1 MLKDNILEDGMSI
14 MTFNIGKLIVINDER
29 TDVSTLR
36 KHRGPYLQAH
46 ASVLS
51 NIDTL
56 SADVSRVFSLSFASV
71 LFGKNQDSEE
81 WDTPNST
88 IFATLLT
95 MFSLFDQCAVL
106 LCNKLGEMISPEEA
120 VFFGVKSNQTVIEL
134 ANRARP
140 EQKGLLLSAF
150 GFVTR
155 LPANRPCEQGDVEV
169 SPMEEESWRSL
180 LTILR
185 GRIVHRQGVFFKSD
199 LEKISHFILENG
211 FKTTERN
218 IYLSNNGN
226 RHIRAFDFMCFLLF
240 ASEKLTSLVRLIQCY

>member
-14 MTFNIGKLIVINDER
+14 MSFNIGKLIVINDER

-56 SADVSRVFSLSFASV
+56 SADVSRVFSLSFASI
-71 LFGKNQDSEE
+71 LFGQNKDSEE

-140 EQKGLLLSAF
+140 EHIGLLLSAF
-150 GFVTR
+150 GFVSR
-155 LPANRPCEQGDVEV
+155 LPAKRSCEPWGVEV
-169 SPMEEESWRSL
+169 STTEEESWRSL

-185 GRIVHRQGVFFKSD
+185 GRIVHRQGVFSKVIWRKYRISSSKMDSKQQKEISTCPITEMDTFTLLILCVSYYLLQKNSPLWSD
-199 LEKISHFILENG
+199 
-211 FKTTERN
+211 
-218 IYLSNNGN
+218 
-226 RHIRAFDFMCFLLF
+226 
-240 ASEKLTSLVRLIQCY
+240 

>member
-1 MLKDNILEDGMSI
+1 MVGMSI
-14 MTFNIGKLIVINDER
+14 MSFNIGKLIVINDER

-36 KHRGPYLQAH
+36 KHNRGPYLQAH

-51 NIDTL
+51 YIDTI
-56 SADVSRVFSLSFASV
+56 SADVSRVFSLSFASI
-71 LFGKNQDSEE
+71 LFGQNKDSEE

-106 LCNKLGEMISPEEA
+106 LCNKLGGEMISPEEA

-140 EQKGLLLSAF
+140 EHIGLLLSAF
-150 GFVTR
+150 GFVAR
-155 LPANRPCEQGDVEV
+155 LPANRPREPGGVEV
-169 SPMEEESWRSL
+169 SPTEEDSWRSL

-218 IYLSNNGN
+218 IYLSNSGNG
-226 RHIRAFDFMCFLLF
+226 HIRAFDFMCFLLF
-240 ASEKLTSLVRLIQCY
+240 ASEKLTSLVRLIHAIRI

>member
-1 MLKDNILEDGMSI
+1 MSI
-14 MTFNIGKLIVINDER
+14 MSFNIGKLIVINDER
-29 TDVSTLR
+29 TDASTLR
-36 KHRGPYLQAH
+36 KHRGLYLQAH

-56 SADVSRVFSLSFASV
+56 SADVARAFSLSFASI
-71 LFGKNQDSEE
+71 LFGRNKYSEE

-106 LCNKLGEMISPEEA
+106 LCNKLDETISPEEA
-120 VFFGVKSNQTVIEL
+120 VFFGVNSNQTII
-134 ANRARP
+134 NRARP
-140 EQKGLLLSAF
+140 EHIGLLLSAF

-155 LPANRPCEQGDVEV
+155 RPAE
-169 SPMEEESWRSL
+169 EEESWRSL
-180 LTILR
+180 LTIIR
-185 GRIVHRQGVFFKSD
+185 GRIVHQQGVFFKSD
-199 LEKISHFILENG
+199 LEKISHFIIENG
-211 FKTTERN
+211 FKKTERD

-226 RHIRAFDFMCFLLF
+226 GHAFDFMCFLLF

>member
-14 MTFNIGKLIVINDER
+14 MSFNIGKLIVINDER
-29 TDVSTLR
+29 TDVSTLK

-56 SADVSRVFSLSFASV
+56 SADVSRVFSLSFASI
-71 LFGKNQDSEE
+71 LFGRNKDSEE

-88 IFATLLT
+88 IFATLLS

-120 VFFGVKSNQTVIEL
+120 VFFGVKANQTVIEL
-134 ANRARP
+134 ANRTRP
-140 EQKGLLLSAF
+140 EHVGLLLSAF
-150 GFVTR
+150 GYGG
-155 LPANRPCEQGDVEV
+155 AD
-169 SPMEEESWRSL
+169 MEEERWRSL
-180 LTILR
+180 LTLLR

-199 LEKISHFILENG
+199 LEKISHFIIEKG
-211 FKTTERN
+211 FKTTERD

-226 RHIRAFDFMCFLLF
+226 RHIHAFDFMCFLVF